1 MGIIS
6 GLITYNLGKRRG
18 RRDSENAGPT
28 ELRNGGLSWS
38 DCAYYDECVSEGG
51 CLSRDCHFPLDE

>member
-28 ELRNGGLSWS
+28 EHSGLGGY
-38 DCAYYDECVSEGG
+38 DCAYYDDCVSQGG
-51 CLSRDCHFPLDE
+51 CLNRDCYFPPDE